1 MEIIK
6 KIVDYEKVVAFWN
19 DFFSAISFVAGTV
32 VAIFTGFNTL
42 TGAGEKNMQRVETQQ
57 KGKRLC
63 TILYLSLSFSPSCA
77 ISMQPFY

>member
-6 KIVDYEKVVAFWN
+6 KIVDYGKAAGSRN
-19 DFFSAISFVAGTV
+19 DFIFAISFVAGTV

-57 KGKRLC
+57 KGNSLC
-63 TILYLSLSFSPSCA
+63 TILHLSLSFSPSCA